1 MALNLI
7 SLTHLGNSW
16 NYSNTPILL
25 ERRNPTPCEWDFFL
39 QSHFFLFFKSLYL
52 FVMQIDMVFKLFAIL
67 QMYEFSSKS
76 QPDAGIVI
84 TPVSCLRYCKCTSF
98 QANHNSVAKA
108 IVTETAVCD
117 TANVRVFK
125 QITTCHNYFV
135 FIMCCL
141 RYCKCTSFQANHNDI
156 LVTHHNKIAVC
167 DTANVRVF
175 KQITTSVE
183 SAKK

>member
-76 QPDAGIVI
+76 QLELQWSAFLP
-84 TPVSCLRYCKCTSF
+84 SCLRYCKCTSF
-98 QANHNSVAKA
+98 QANHNSNSGHH
-108 IVTETAVCD
+108 TRMLAVCD

-125 QITTCHNYFV
+125 QITTNMPASVLAF
-135 FIMCCL
+135 CCL
-141 RYCKCTSFQANHNDI
+141 RYCKCTSFQANHN
-156 LVTHHNKIAVC
+156 
-167 DTANVRVF
+167 
-175 KQITTSVE
+175 
-183 SAKK
+183 

>member
-1 MALNLI
+1 
-7 SLTHLGNSW
+7 
-16 NYSNTPILL
+16 
-25 ERRNPTPCEWDFFL
+25 
-39 QSHFFLFFKSLYL
+39 
-52 FVMQIDMVFKLFAIL
+52 MVFKLFAIL

-183 SAKK
+183 SAKKWVRLFAILQMYEFSSKSQPQSPYAYRHLRCLRYCKCTSFQANHNCCFDGMAWL